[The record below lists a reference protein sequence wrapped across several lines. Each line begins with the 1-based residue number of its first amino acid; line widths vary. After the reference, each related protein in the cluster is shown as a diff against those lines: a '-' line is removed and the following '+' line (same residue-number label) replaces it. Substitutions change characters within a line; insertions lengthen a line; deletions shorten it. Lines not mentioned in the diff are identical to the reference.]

1 MTTSEYC
8 APRLRP
14 EGRRNIFDNG
24 TCAMQPVF
32 RDYDQK
38 ALDDAYDQAVYAP
51 NRDQLLERRNLASE
65 AARRRLGEPQ
75 RFAYGAGANE
85 QLDVYPT
92 RRGTHIQIYVHGGAW
107 RAGRARE
114 YAAPAEMFSS
124 AGVHYVA
131 LDFDNASDCGGDL
144 FVMADQVRRAIAWVY
159 RNAALFGGDAER
171 IYVSGTSSGAHLASV
186 AAATDWQRFGMPG
199 SLVKGYA
206 LCSGMYDLRGPRLSK
221 RSAYIRFSDA
231 METELSPQR
240 HVERIRAPVVLLYGS
255 LETPEFQR
263 QAREFAAALE
273 RAGKTVE
280 LILAEGYNHF
290 EIAETLG
297 NPYGPMG
304 RAVLAQ
310 MGLFIHPESTRP
322 VRPGAPGAPS
332 PT

>member
-1 MTTSEYC
+1 
-8 APRLRP
+8 
-14 EGRRNIFDNG
+14 
-24 TCAMQPVF
+24 MQPVF

-65 AARRRLGEPQ
+65 AARRRLGEPR
-75 RFAYGAGANE
+75 RFAYGPGPNE

-92 RRGTHIQIYVHGGAW
+92 RAGTHIQVFVHGGAW

-114 YAAPAEMFSS
+114 SAAAAEMFVD
-124 AGVHYVA
+124 AGAHFVA
-131 LDFDNASDCGGDL
+131 LDFDNAPDCGGDL

-159 RNAALFGGDAER
+159 RNAGSFGGDAER
-171 IYVSGTSSGAHLASV
+171 IYVSGTSSGAHLAGV
-186 AAATDWQRFGMPG
+186 AATTVWDERFGVPG
-199 SLVKGYA
+199 GVVKGYA

-221 RSAYIRFSDA
+221 RSAYVRFSDA
-231 METELSPQR
+231 MEAELSPQR
-240 HVERIRAPVVLLYGS
+240 HLERIRAPIVLLYGS

-263 QAREFAAALE
+263 QTREFAAALE

-280 LILAEGYNHF
+280 LILAQGHNHF
-290 EIAETLG
+290 EVAETLG

-304 RAVLAQ
+304 RAVLGQ
-310 MGLFIHPESTRP
+310 MRLFTR
-322 VRPGAPGAPS
+322 REGRGAPGAPS

>member
-1 MTTSEYC
+1 MRRVG
-8 APRLRP
+8 RL
-14 EGRRNIFDNG
+14 NIFDNG
-24 TCAMQPVF
+24 PCAMQPVF

-65 AARRRLGEPQ
+65 AARTRLGEPQ
-75 RFAYGAGANE
+75 RFAYGAGPNE
-85 QLDVYPT
+85 QLDVYASRT
-92 RRGTHIQIYVHGGAW
+92 GTHIQVFVHGGAW

-114 YAAPAEMFSS
+114 YAAPAEMFIG
-124 AGVHYVA
+124 AGAHYVV
-131 LDFDNASDCGGDL
+131 LDFDNAPDCGGDL

-159 RNAALFGGDAER
+159 RNAALFGGDAEH
-171 IYVSGTSSGAHLASV
+171 IYVSGTSSGAHLAGV

-199 SLVKGYA
+199 SLVKGYT

-240 HVERIRAPVVLLYGS
+240 HVERICAPMVLLYGS

-263 QAREFAAALE
+263 QAREFAVALE
-273 RAGKTVE
+273 GAGKAVE
-280 LILAEGYNHF
+280 LIRAAGYNHF
-290 EIAETLG
+290 EVAETLG

-304 RAVLAQ
+304 RAVLEQ
-310 MGLFIHPESTRP
+310 MGLLVHPESTRP
-322 VRPGAPGAPS
+322 ELIRPGARGAPGAPS

>member
-1 MTTSEYC
+1 
-8 APRLRP
+8 
-14 EGRRNIFDNG
+14 
-24 TCAMQPVF
+24 MQPVF

-75 RFAYGAGANE
+75 RFAYGPGPNE

-92 RRGTHIQIYVHGGAW
+92 RRGTHVQVFVHGGAW

-114 YAAPAEMFSS
+114 YAAPAEMFVG
-124 AGVHYVA
+124 AGAHYVA
-131 LDFDNASDCGGDL
+131 LDFDNAPDCGGDL

-171 IYVSGTSSGAHLASV
+171 IYVSGTSSGAHLAGV
-186 AAATDWQRFGMPG
+186 AATTDWERLGMPG

-206 LCSGMYDLRGPRLSK
+206 LCSGMYDLHGPRLSK
-221 RSAYIRFSDA
+221 RSAYVRFSDA

-240 HVERIRAPVVLLYGS
+240 HVERVRAPIGLLYGS

-263 QAREFAAALE
+263 QTREFAAAL
-273 RAGKTVE
+273 
-280 LILAEGYNHF
+280 
-290 EIAETLG
+290 
-297 NPYGPMG
+297 
-304 RAVLAQ
+304 
-310 MGLFIHPESTRP
+310 
-322 VRPGAPGAPS
+322 
-332 PT
+332 